1 MRAYFYR
8 NSDNLLTQTMGKM
21 ENLNNTNVYS
31 NWRKV
36 SKIKSEETEKMKNKM
51 LQKNSV
57 NTQNTSKKK
66 QKQKQ

>member
-57 NTQNTSKKK
+57 NTQKKTK
-66 QKQKQ
+66 KRQ